1 MLDYVYL
8 RCEQWPYSFFVT
20 LASMWFH
27 SSTYT
32 WILQSVVL
40 CRVMDA
46 GIWFLDFAND
56 KFLLLNWYHLEVP
69 DNESGELYL
78 ADHITCHFTHL
89 YIDFLSTK
97 HKVFHI
103 FLCWIYHTG
112 YGEPQKYN
120 LNKFMIDECI
130 HEFPWVHTLSWML
143 NYSCKKDGM
152 KRNVWREI
160 TRNLCS
166 MKQLQMS
173 YGQRGCKEMES
184 IFFDTIVFE
193 LS

>member
-46 GIWFLDFAND
+46 GLWFLDFAND

-103 FLCWIYHTG
+103 FCVEYIILDMVSLKSIIWTSSWLM
-112 YGEPQKYN
+112 N
-120 LNKFMIDECI
+120 VSMSF
-130 HEFPWVHTLSWML
+130 HEFIHCHECWTSHARKMAWKGMCGEKLLEICVVWSNFRCLMDSVDVKRWNPFSLTL
-143 NYSCKKDGM
+143 
-152 KRNVWREI
+152 
-160 TRNLCS
+160 
-166 MKQLQMS
+166 
-173 YGQRGCKEMES
+173 
-184 IFFDTIVFE
+184 
-193 LS
+193 